1 MEQNYKRLAA
11 ATMAAL
17 FVGNIVPETVGMETQ
32 PEHQEE
38 KVATLSS
45 GQEIRFDV
53 YDPASFFNAFKEAID
68 AKDFA
73 IAKAMGS
80 RLITLRNSTT
90 IKSKIEELK
99 GSKCSSGPGIAFYE
113 KQLPF
118 AEKRKEFDDI
128 ILSAKAIL
136 RLISTFAVNRI

>member
-32 PEHQEE
+32 PEHREE

-73 IAKAMGS
+73 ISETIGS
-80 RLITLRNSTT
+80 HLINLRSSTVVT
-90 IKSKIEELK
+90 SKIEKL
-99 GSKCSSGPGIAFYE
+99 SRDRNPDYGPGLPFYE
-113 KQLPF
+113 NELSF

-128 ILSAKAIL
+128 ILSAIASDHKSSNIK
-136 RLISTFAVNRI
+136 T